1 MVGFSNFAAFNHFSL
16 SSLHRFY
23 LHACLIRFV
32 VFRCDH
38 SKFDASA
45 RFTCRIIDMITVS
58 LLENST
64 PADLDLPETNN
75 LSVPPRDRELLDSYS
90 RTISAVARRIG
101 ASVVNIRVTAKNRR
115 AGGGSGFVIAHDGF
129 ILTNSH
135 VVQGATE
142 LEVTLHD
149 GRTYPARIVGSDP
162 ETDLAVVRIDAPDL
176 HHARFANSA
185 AIQVGQIAVAVG
197 SPYGFS
203 QTVTAGIVSA
213 LGRSMRSESGRLM
226 DDIIQ
231 TDAALNPGNSGGP
244 LLNSAGEVIGVNTA
258 VILPAQGICF
268 AIASNTAHLVAGWL
282 IRDGRIRRSWIGFA
296 GQNVPLH
303 PRIVRFHNLAVTS
316 GVQITEINSGG
327 PAAVA
332 GLKEGDIIVGFQGQ
346 PIASID
352 DLHKRLVASEI
363 GVTSPLMIIRGQE
376 MRFLI
381 VTPRELKT

>member
-1 MVGFSNFAAFNHFSL
+1 MIAF
-16 SSLHRFY
+16 
-23 LHACLIRFV
+23 
-32 VFRCDH
+32 
-38 SKFDASA
+38 
-45 RFTCRIIDMITVS
+45 S
-58 LLENST
+58 LLENSA
-64 PADLDLPETNN
+64 PVDVDPSEMSNASMSAHDD
-75 LSVPPRDRELLDSYS
+75 ELLDTYS
-90 RTISAVARRIG
+90 KTISAVARRI
-101 ASVVNIRVTAKNRR
+101 APCVVNIRVMAKNGRG
-115 AGGGSGFVIAHDGF
+115 GGGSGFVIAHDGF

-135 VVQGATE
+135 VVQSATE
-142 LEVTLHD
+142 LDVTLHD
-149 GRTYPARIVGSDP
+149 GRTCPARIVGFDQ
-162 ETDLAVVRIDAPDL
+162 ETDLAVIRIDAPDL
-176 HHARFANSA
+176 YHARFANSA
-185 AIQVGQIAVAVG
+185 AIRVGQIAVAVG

-303 PRIVRFHNLAVTS
+303 PRLVRFHNLPVKS
-316 GVQITEINSGG
+316 GVRITEISSGS

-332 GLKEGDIIVGFQGQ
+332 GLKEGDIIVGFKGQ
-346 PIASID
+346 PVATID

-381 VTPRELKT
+381 VTPQELKT

>member
-1 MVGFSNFAAFNHFSL
+1 
-16 SSLHRFY
+16 
-23 LHACLIRFV
+23 
-32 VFRCDH
+32 
-38 SKFDASA
+38 
-45 RFTCRIIDMITVS
+45 MITLS
-58 LLENST
+58 ISENPT
-64 PADLDLPETNN
+64 EADLGRRWTGD
-75 LSVPPRDRELLDSYS
+75 SSPPLHDHELLDSYS
-90 RTISAVARRIG
+90 KTISAVAGRI
-101 ASVVNIRVTAKNRR
+101 APSVVNIRVMSKSGR
-115 AGGGSGFVIAHDGF
+115 AGGGSGFVIAPDGF

-135 VVQGATE
+135 VVQAATE
-142 LEVTLHD
+142 LEITLHD
-149 GRTYPARIVGSDP
+149 GRMYPARIVGTDP

-185 AIQVGQIAVAVG
+185 TIHVGQIAVAVG

-213 LGRSMRSESGRLM
+213 LGRTMRSERGRLM

-282 IRDGRIRRSWIGFA
+282 IRDGRIRRSSIGFA

-303 PRIVRFHNLAVTS
+303 PRVVRFHDLPVKS
-316 GVQITEINSGG
+316 GVQVTEISQGS

-332 GLKEGDIIVGFQGQ
+332 GLKEGDIIVGFKGQ
-346 PIASID
+346 PIATID

-363 GVTSPLMIIRGQE
+363 GVTSPMMIIRGKE
-376 MRFLI
+376 KIFLI
-381 VTPRELKT
+381 VTPRELKS

>member
-1 MVGFSNFAAFNHFSL
+1 MPQYH
-16 SSLHRFY
+16 
-23 LHACLIRFV
+23 CLPRELRV
-32 VFRCDH
+32 
-38 SKFDASA
+38 
-45 RFTCRIIDMITVS
+45 DMITVS
-58 LLENST
+58 FSEDRTQAEFSRLRTRHPSPT
-64 PADLDLPETNN
+64 LP
-75 LSVPPRDRELLDSYS
+75 DDELLDSYS
-90 RTISAVARRIG
+90 KTISAVASRI
-101 ASVVNIRVTAKNRR
+101 APSVVNIRVMTKSGR
-115 AGGGSGFVIAHDGF
+115 AGGGSGFVIAPDGF

-135 VVQGATE
+135 VVQAATE
-142 LEVTLHD
+142 LEITLHD
-149 GRTYPARIVGSDP
+149 GRLYPARIVGTDP

-185 AIQVGQIAVAVG
+185 TIRVGQIAVAVG

-213 LGRSMRSESGRLM
+213 LGRSMRSERGRLM

-268 AIASNTAHLVAGWL
+268 AIGSNTAHLVAGWL
-282 IRDGRIRRSWIGFA
+282 IRDGRIRRSSIGLA

-303 PRIVRFHNLAVTS
+303 PRVIRFHDLPVKS
-316 GVQITEINSGG
+316 GVQVTEISQGS

-332 GLKEGDIIVGFQGQ
+332 GLKEGDIIVGFKGQ
-346 PIASID
+346 PIATID

-363 GVTSPLMIIRGQE
+363 GVTSAMMIVRGKE
-376 MRFLI
+376 KLFLI
-381 VTPRELKT
+381 VTPRELKS